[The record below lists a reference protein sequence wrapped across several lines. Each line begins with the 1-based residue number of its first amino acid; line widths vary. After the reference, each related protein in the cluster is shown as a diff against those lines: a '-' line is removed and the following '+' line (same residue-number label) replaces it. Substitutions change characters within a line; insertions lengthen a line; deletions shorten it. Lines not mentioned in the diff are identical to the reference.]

1 MPFARYAPVAALL
14 VYAGLVSGISFSGIL
29 AASAQNA
36 PTPSQLGMQDA
47 LNAIQPLLSKVN
59 LAASSV
65 DVHHW
70 KAPSDVR
77 DTTTSDVQSIQRDL
91 NVTLPD
97 LLTKAQASPG
107 AIAPSFAV
115 FRNIDALYDVLL
127 RITETATLAGTQS
140 EADRLEQVRAEL
152 QARRAQ
158 LGNAI
163 LISATSQDTD
173 VVQLRNSLAAAP
185 RVPAASTAPKRI
197 VVDDGPTTSTKAS
210 RKKKAATPPP
220 VSANP
225 TPQQ

>member
-1 MPFARYAPVAALL
+1 
-14 VYAGLVSGISFSGIL
+14 
-29 AASAQNA
+29 
-36 PTPSQLGMQDA
+36 MQDA